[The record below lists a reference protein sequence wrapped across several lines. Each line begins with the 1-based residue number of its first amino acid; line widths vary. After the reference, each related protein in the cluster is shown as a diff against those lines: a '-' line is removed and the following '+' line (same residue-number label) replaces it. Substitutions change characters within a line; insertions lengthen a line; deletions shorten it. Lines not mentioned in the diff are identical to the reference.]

1 MKEVLFMDR
10 SRRFFSILSEPAA
23 VRFITRLL
31 AALAAFEM
39 LEVFFGCSFSL
50 RLPLL
55 LLLSALLLAGELS
68 GRPFFGF
75 FSCAVLTLSVSL
87 LFMRLNSGDDTG
99 VPESMLF
106 AGGVFLLI
114 GLLTAEEAGTHSPED
129 HAAHSAKRTRA
140 DSPEKPAVHS
150 VKEPR
155 ANSPEEHTVQSTK
168 ESRSPSRGRAGSRVL
183 TAVLLTGL
191 LCGFL
196 FDRPLSAVTT
206 ASVLVLV
213 LFEILALVN
222 PSAQKYFI
230 LLCIL
235 EALCFSFPRSADPF
249 DWSFAV
255 RAGQKALERIDYL
268 FEDVRCRFPWTPGD
282 SQSASYSGM
291 GSFANPKGNENRVQ
305 LKINRK
311 NTAGRTYFAGVHYTV
326 PGNRGWTERA
336 DESLPGEDLI
346 NLAAALVRAGQSREN
361 ASVFTAP
368 GHARIEYRYL
378 HTRDVIR
385 PEYTFTVSLADP
397 SLIDSSPDTFRFRK
411 TQGKGTYY
419 DASWIDVDTGSD
431 SFDRMIRLCEA
442 NAEMIPSYEELCSI
456 LNDLPD
462 VKASEILS
470 ETEYSSWAVQ
480 NSEGPSPIYLD
491 TDGTTERMRALAET
505 ITDSCGS
512 NYEKCLAIESFLRQ
526 FPYNTKADYSKTEN
540 VTDAFLFDV
549 QEGWCTQYASAMVLL
564 LRLAGVPARYTEG
577 FLCRYERREEG
588 FYLVT
593 GNAAHAWPEA
603 WIPGYGWMRFEP
615 TAGYYTRQEVSWAQE
630 KTGADTEKGGS
641 SADEDASGSANG
653 ISDII
658 PPPSGSDEL
667 LSSEDPSLFREKNV
681 FLRITL
687 TAAAFC
693 PLYLALFLLLFRL
706 VRWVR
711 YKRASLR
718 DRIRMQLEDI
728 FCLIQKSYPGE
739 WKNAPLQAYP
749 DVLPE
754 GRAKAELTRLIEAWY
769 RIRYRGDPPDEALS
783 ALARSCAM
791 SRKKDYLETKGLKK
805 AIRCLD
811 LLLRMKSPVGKVF
824 RLLSKA
830 SQ

>member
-222 PSAQKYFI
+222 PSAQKYFM

-268 FEDVRCRFPWTPGD
+268 FEDVRYRFPWTPGD

-431 SFDRMIRLCEA
+431 SFDLMIRLCESDA
-442 NAEMIPSYEELCSI
+442 QKIPSFEELREV
-456 LNDLPD
+456 LGGLPG
-462 VKASEILS
+462 VKASELLS
-470 ETEYSSWAVQ
+470 EADYLSWAAR
-480 NSEGPSPIYLD
+480 NSEGPAPVYLN
-491 TDGTTERMRALAET
+491 TDGATERMRLLAES
-505 ITDSCGS
+505 ITESCGS
-512 NYEKCLAIESFLRQ
+512 DYEKCLAVETFLRQ
-526 FPYNTKADYSKTEN
+526 FRYDTKADYSKKEN
-540 VTDAFLFDV
+540 ITDAFLFEV
-549 QEGWCTQYASAMVLL
+549 QEGWCAHYASAMVLL
-564 LRLAGVPARYTEG
+564 LRLSGIPARYTEG
-577 FLCRYERREEG
+577 FLCRYDRREDG
-588 FYLVT
+588 FYLVP
-593 GNAAHAWPEA
+593 GSSAHAWPEA

-615 TAGYYTRQEVSWAQE
+615 TAGYYTRQETSWARE
-630 KTGADTEKGGS
+630 ETEDAENERSGADPDS
-641 SADEDASGSANG
+641 DGSAG
-653 ISDII
+653 GPSGAVL
-658 PPPSGSDEL
+658 PPPGPDEP
-667 LSSEDPSLFREKNV
+667 LSSEDSSILPGNKV
-681 FLRITL
+681 FLRIAL
-687 TAAAFC
+687 TAASLC
-693 PLYLALFLLLFRL
+693 PLYLALILLLYRL
-706 VRWVR
+706 ILRIR
-711 YKRASLR
+711 YKKASLT
-718 DRIRMQLEDI
+718 DRIRLRLEDI
-728 FCLIQKSYPGE
+728 FYLIRKLCPGE
-739 WKNAPLQAYP
+739 WKNAPLTDYP
-749 DVLPE
+749 KALPDGPDKE
-754 GRAKAELTRLIEAWY
+754 ELTRLIAEWY
-769 RIRYRGDPPDEALS
+769 RIRYRGDEPDETLC
-783 ALARSCAM
+783 ALAESSVM
-791 SRKKDYLETKGLKK
+791 SRKEQFLSAKGPKK
-805 AIRCLD
+805 AMRYLD
-811 LLLRMKSPVGKVF
+811 LLLRMKSPVGFPGKHTGHIGT
-824 RLLSKA
+824 
-830 SQ
+830 

>member
-1 MKEVLFMDR
+1 MDR
-10 SRRFFSILSEPAA
+10 TRRFFSILSEPAA

-39 LEVFFGCSFSL
+39 LEVFFGCTFSL

-68 GRPFFGF
+68 KRPVFGF
-75 FSCAVLTLSVSL
+75 FSCAVLTLSVFL
-87 LFMRLNSGDDTG
+87 LFMRLNSADYAG
-99 VPESMLF
+99 VPESMLL

-114 GLLTAEEAGTHSPED
+114 GLLTAEEAGTYSSEE
-129 HAAHSAKRTRA
+129 HAAHSPKEQDTLSAKGTRA
-140 DSPEKPAVHS
+140 
-150 VKEPR
+150 
-155 ANSPEEHTVQSTK
+155 
-168 ESRSPSRGRAGSRVL
+168 RSPKEQDALSAKGTRARSLKEQDAHSAKENRARSRGRAGSRIL

-196 FDRPLSAVTT
+196 FDRPLSAPTT

-222 PSAQKYFI
+222 PSAQKYFM
-230 LLCIL
+230 LLFIL
-235 EALCFSFPRSADPF
+235 EALCLSFPRSAEPF

-268 FEDVRCRFPWTPGD
+268 FEDVRYRFPWTPGD

-346 NLAAALVRAGQSREN
+346 NLAAALVRAGQSGEN

-385 PEYTFTVSLADP
+385 PEYTFTVILADP

-470 ETEYSSWAVQ
+470 ETEYSSWAAR
-480 NSEGPSPIYLD
+480 NSEGTSPIYLD

-505 ITDSCGS
+505 VTDSCGS
-512 NYEKCLAIESFLRQ
+512 
-526 FPYNTKADYSKTEN
+526 D
-540 VTDAFLFDV
+540 
-549 QEGWCTQYASAMVLL
+549 
-564 LRLAGVPARYTEG
+564 
-577 FLCRYERREEG
+577 
-588 FYLVT
+588 
-593 GNAAHAWPEA
+593 
-603 WIPGYGWMRFEP
+603 
-615 TAGYYTRQEVSWAQE
+615 
-630 KTGADTEKGGS
+630 
-641 SADEDASGSANG
+641 
-653 ISDII
+653 
-658 PPPSGSDEL
+658 
-667 LSSEDPSLFREKNV
+667 
-681 FLRITL
+681 
-687 TAAAFC
+687 
-693 PLYLALFLLLFRL
+693 
-706 VRWVR
+706 
-711 YKRASLR
+711 
-718 DRIRMQLEDI
+718 
-728 FCLIQKSYPGE
+728 
-739 WKNAPLQAYP
+739 
-749 DVLPE
+749 
-754 GRAKAELTRLIEAWY
+754 
-769 RIRYRGDPPDEALS
+769 
-783 ALARSCAM
+783 
-791 SRKKDYLETKGLKK
+791 
-805 AIRCLD
+805 
-811 LLLRMKSPVGKVF
+811 
-824 RLLSKA
+824 
-830 SQ
+830 